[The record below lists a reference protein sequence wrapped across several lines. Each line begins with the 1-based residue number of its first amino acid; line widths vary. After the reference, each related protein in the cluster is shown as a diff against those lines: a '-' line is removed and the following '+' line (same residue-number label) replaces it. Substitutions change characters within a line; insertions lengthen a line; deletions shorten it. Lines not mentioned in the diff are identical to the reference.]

1 MLSAT
6 RDGAPV
12 FAKETDNT
20 GVHDA
25 RVTNRDTAARVRP
38 GNYVKEKLYASLL
51 SLLRSIDQ

>member
-12 FAKETDNT
+12 FVKETDNT

-25 RVTNRDTAARVRP
+25 RVTNRDTAAHVR
-38 GNYVKEKLYASLL
+38 YQVTM
-51 SLLRSIDQ
+51 